1 MVVRRLVSWIFS
13 CCTRE
18 ASSWTRRSVMSRAT
32 CMRTRRPSVQAS
44 MRWCTSNQRCTEGAN
59 TSTDSSVK
67 RPRRPA
73 SSSSWPPVWAPNT
86 RR

>member
-1 MVVRRLVSWIFS
+1 
-13 CCTRE
+13 
-18 ASSWTRRSVMSRAT
+18 
-32 CMRTRRPSVQAS
+32 MRTRRPSVQAS